1 MLRFEWFRR
10 WLGGRWYLCEFPGY
24 DCGGIYEPDRFGRIG
39 AVAQV
44 SEHFLRGRR

>member
-24 DCGGIYEPDRFGRIG
+24 DCGGIYIWRRCPHKSEVVIERVDYG
-39 AVAQV
+39 A
-44 SEHFLRGRR
+44 L